1 MLLGFYCGAL
11 LRPGRAATSSGVL
24 LGMPWITGA
33 VVALAMP
40 DMDRDFPGEE
50 AQFWLEHL
58 LLVLVL
64 PLYLT
69 CRDGT
74 AEANPEGVLGLLARE
89 RGWGVPAMTRGT
101 MMYYTPSTL
110 GLLPLAR
117 VFRVNTNYM
126 LCAPAQIRGWGSRY
140 MLYWT
145 MSALPVAVAISL
157 VWFGIARALLWLYD
171 KLPAAAAVAAAP
183 VTSDRK
189 KK

>member
-1 MLLGFYCGAL
+1 M
-11 LRPGRAATSSGVL
+11 
-24 LGMPWITGA
+24 GMPWITGA

-50 AQFWLEHL
+50 AQFWLEHV
-58 LLVLVL
+58 LLVFVL

-69 CRDGT
+69 CRDGA

-126 LCAPAQIRGWGSRY
+126 LCAPAQIRMWGSRY

-157 VWFGIARALLWLYD
+157 VWFGIARALLWLSA
-171 KLPAAAAVAAAP
+171 KLPAAAVVVAAAAVP
-183 VTSDRK
+183 VTSDK
-189 KK
+189 KKK